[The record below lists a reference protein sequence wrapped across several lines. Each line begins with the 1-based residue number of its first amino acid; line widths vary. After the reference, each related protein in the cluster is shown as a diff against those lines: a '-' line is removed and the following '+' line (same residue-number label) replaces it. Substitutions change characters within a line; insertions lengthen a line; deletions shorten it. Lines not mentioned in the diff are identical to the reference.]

1 MAKQRKQSVEYRNV
15 RLSMKTYDKLDKYL
29 LELVLKT
36 SDRHISLDE
45 AINSLIDSYYS
56 TKLKR
61 KYNIASRS

>member
-1 MAKQRKQSVEYRNV
+1 MAKQRKQPVEYRNV

-56 TKLKR
+56 TKLKT